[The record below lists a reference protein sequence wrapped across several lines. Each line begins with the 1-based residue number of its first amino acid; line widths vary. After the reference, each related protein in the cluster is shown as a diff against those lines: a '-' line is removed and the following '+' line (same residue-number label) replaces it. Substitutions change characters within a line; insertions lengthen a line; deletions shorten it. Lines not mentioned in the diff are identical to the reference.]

1 MSNIHNTILDL
12 CNERG
17 IKPIKMSKDIGLS
30 RSFMT
35 ELKSGRTKKPS
46 AETLKKI
53 AFYFGVTTDYLLGS
67 PGEPDPR
74 DIPPEPEIS
83 DSQLMFALWGD
94 VKDELTA
101 DDLEDVKKYADMVRL
116 RKLAQKKE
124 DE

>member
-1 MSNIHNTILDL
+1 MPRLKANPDKDL
-12 CNERG
+12 SQKTRE
-17 IKPIKMSKDIGLS
+17 
-30 RSFMT
+30 
-35 ELKSGRTKKPS
+35 
-46 AETLKKI
+46 KI
-53 AFYFGVTTDYLLGS
+53 ADYFNVPLDFLRS
-67 PGEPDPR
+67 PVEYDPR